1 MARSTFE
8 GPVLAG
14 DQRFSPYRNVGY
26 ARLQQDCYI
35 DFSNTT
41 ATTAGY
47 SGGSTQFVN
56 GNTIPNTNASVYTA
70 AGGATNPPVVV
81 TPTADTTSAIYR
93 GVTFWVP
100 TGCTI
105 DSITVD
111 YLVALTVTSGTTA
124 TFTGVN
130 WYFSNGFVTSAPTY
144 ATVALG
150 TTTVGTVGRQT
161 TTYTATNLTNMLAT
175 TSDINTGTSSPSS
188 LSQVVGTLAIVGG
201 AGTYTG
207 LTAGKFNISIH
218 YVQNDG
224 NIGTATTYPYG
235 NFD

>member
-14 DQRFSPYRNVGY
+14 DNRFGPLRNVGY
-26 ARLQQDCYI
+26 ARLAQDVYV
-35 DFSNTT
+35 DYSNTT
-41 ATTAGY
+41 PNTAGY
-47 SGGSTQFVN
+47 SGGSGIFVDSN
-56 GNTIPNTNASVYTA
+56 GVPNTAATVYTA

-93 GVTFWVP
+93 GVVLYVP

-105 DSITVD
+105 ESITVD
-111 YLVALTVTSGTTA
+111 YILALTVTSGTSA

-144 ATVALG
+144 ATATLG
-150 TTTVGTVGRQT
+150 TTTVGTAGRIS
-161 TTYTATNLTNMLAT
+161 TTYSAANLAAMLAT
-175 TSDINTGTSSPSS
+175 TSDVNTGTSSPSN
-188 LSQVVGTLAIVGG
+188 LSQIVGTLAIVGG

-207 LTAGKFNISIH
+207 LTAGKFNISVH
-218 YVQNDG
+218 YIQNDG
-224 NIGTATTYPYG
+224 NIGTTTTYPYG

>member
-14 DQRFSPYRNVGY
+14 DNRFGPLRDVGY

-35 DFSNTT
+35 DFS
-41 ATTAGY
+41 ATGGNGTAGY
-47 SGGSTQFVN
+47 AGGSTQFVN
-56 GNTIPNTNASVYTA
+56 GNNIPNTNAVVYTA
-70 AGGATNPPVVV
+70 SGGSTSAVV

-93 GVTFWVP
+93 GVVFYVP

-111 YLVALTVTSGTTA
+111 YITALTVTSGTTA

-144 ATVALG
+144 ATVTLG
-150 TTTVGTVGRQT
+150 TTTVGTAGRQT
-161 TTYTATNLTNMLAT
+161 TTYSAANLTNMLAT
-175 TSDINTGTSSPSS
+175 TADAGTGTTSPATV
-188 LSQVVGTLAIVGG
+188 SQIVGTLAIVGG

-207 LTAGKFNISIH
+207 LTAGKFNISVH

-224 NIGTATTYPYG
+224 NIGTTTTYPYG

>member
-14 DQRFSPYRNVGY
+14 DNRFGPLRDVGY
-26 ARLQQDCYI
+26 ARLQQDTYI
-35 DFSNTT
+35 DFS
-41 ATTAGY
+41 ATGGTGTAGY
-47 SGGSTQFVN
+47 AGGSTQFVN
-56 GNTIPNTNASVYTA
+56 GNNVPNTNAVVYTA
-70 AGGATNPPVVV
+70 AGGSTSAVV

-93 GVTFWVP
+93 GVVFYVP
-100 TGCTI
+100 TGVTI

-111 YLVALTVTSGTTA
+111 YITALTVTSGTTA

-150 TTTVGTVGRQT
+150 TTTVGTAGRQT
-161 TTYTATNLTNMLAT
+161 TTYTAANLTNMLAT
-175 TSDINTGTSSPSS
+175 TADAGTGTTSPATV
-188 LSQVVGTLAIVGG
+188 SQIVGTLAIVGG

-224 NIGTATTYPYG
+224 NIGTSTAYPYG

>member
-8 GPVLAG
+8 GPVLSG
-14 DQRFSPYRNVGY
+14 DNRFGPLRDVGY
-26 ARLQQDCYI
+26 ARLAQDCYI

-41 ATTAGY
+41 PNTAGY

-56 GNTIPNTNASVYTA
+56 ANNIPNTLANVYTA
-70 AGGATNPPVVV
+70 SGGATSAIV

-93 GVTFWVP
+93 GVVFYVP

-105 DSITVD
+105 DSIVVD
-111 YLVALTVTSGTTA
+111 YILALTVTSGTTA
-124 TFTGVN
+124 TFTGVD
-130 WYFSNGFVTSAPTY
+130 WLFSNGFVTSAPTY

-161 TTYTATNLTNMLAT
+161 TTYSAANLSAMLAT
-175 TSDINTGTSSPSS
+175 TADAGTGTTSPATV
-188 LSQVVGTLAIVGG
+188 SQIVATLAIVGG

-224 NIGTATTYPYG
+224 NIGTTTAYPYG
-235 NFD
+235 NLD

>member
-8 GPVLAG
+8 GPVLSG
-14 DQRFSPYRNVGY
+14 TQRFSPYRNVGY
-26 ARLQQDCYI
+26 AQLEQDIYI
-35 DFSNTT
+35 DYSVTT
-41 ATTAGY
+41 NATAGY
-47 SGGSTQFVN
+47 GGASTQFVN
-56 GNTIPNTNASVYTA
+56 GNTIPNTNATIYTA
-70 AGGATNPPVVV
+70 AGGATNPPVAVV
-81 TPTADTTSAIYR
+81 PTADTTSAIYR

-111 YLVALTVTSGTTA
+111 YLLALTVTSGTTA
-124 TFTGVN
+124 TFTGVD

-150 TTTVGTVGRQT
+150 TTTVGTAGRKT
-161 TTYTATNLTNMLAT
+161 TTYTAANLTNMLAT
-175 TSDINTGTSSPSS
+175 TSDINTGTSSPSN
-188 LSQVVGTLAIVGG
+188 LSQIVGTLAIVGG

-207 LTAGKFNISIH
+207 LTAGKFNIRVSYI
-218 YVQNDG
+218 QNDP
-224 NIGTATTYPYG
+224 NIGTATAYPYG

>member
-14 DQRFSPYRNVGY
+14 TQRFSPLRNVGY

-41 ATTAGY
+41 ETTAGY

-56 GNTIPNTNASVYTA
+56 GNTIPNTKATIYTA
-70 AGGATNPPVVV
+70 NDGSTYPPVAV

-93 GVTFWVP
+93 GVVFWVP
-100 TGCTI
+100 SGCTI

-111 YLVALTVTSGTTA
+111 YLLALTVTSGTTA

-144 ATVALG
+144 ATATLG
-150 TTTVGTVGRQT
+150 TTTVGTAGRIS
-161 TTYTATNLTNMLAT
+161 TTYTATNLTNMIAT

-188 LSQVVGTLAIVGG
+188 VSQIVGTLAIVGG

-218 YVQNDG
+218 YVQNDP

>member
-8 GPVLAG
+8 GPVLSG
-14 DQRFSPYRNVGY
+14 DNRFGPLRDVGY
-26 ARLQQDCYI
+26 ARLAQDCYI

-41 ATTAGY
+41 PNTAGY

-56 GNTIPNTNASVYTA
+56 GNNIPNTLANVYTA
-70 AGGATNPPVVV
+70 SGGATSAIV

-93 GVTFWVP
+93 GVVFYVP

-111 YLVALTVTSGTTA
+111 YILALTVTSGTTA
-124 TFTGVN
+124 TFTGVD
-130 WYFSNGFVTSAPTY
+130 WLFSNGFVTSSPSY
-144 ATVALG
+144 ATVTLG
-150 TTTVGTVGRQT
+150 TTTVGTAGRKT
-161 TTYTATNLTNMLAT
+161 TTYSATNLTNMLAT
-175 TSDINTGTSSPSS
+175 TADVGTGANSPST
-188 LSQVVGTLAIVGG
+188 LSQIVGTLAIVGG

-207 LTAGKFNISIH
+207 LTAGKFNISVH

-224 NIGTATTYPYG
+224 NIGTASAYPYG
-235 NFD
+235 NLD

>member
-8 GPVLAG
+8 GPVLSG
-14 DQRFSPYRNVGY
+14 TQRFSPYRNVGY
-26 ARLQQDCYI
+26 AQLEQDIYI
-35 DFSNTT
+35 DYSVTT
-41 ATTAGY
+41 NATAGY
-47 SGGSTQFVN
+47 GGASTQFVN
-56 GNTIPNTNASVYTA
+56 GNTIPNTNATIYTA

-81 TPTADTTSAIYR
+81 VPTADAATAIYR

-111 YLVALTVTSGTTA
+111 YLLALTT
-124 TFTGVN
+124 VN
-130 WYFSNGFVTSAPTY
+130 STYSSVSWLFSNGFVTSAPTY

-150 TTTVGTVGRQT
+150 TTTVGTAGRQT
-161 TTYTATNLTNMLAT
+161 TTYSAANLTNMIAT
-175 TSDINTGTSSPSS
+175 TSDINTGTGSPSS
-188 LSQVVGTLAIVGG
+188 VSQIVGTLAIVGG

-224 NIGTATTYPYG
+224 NIGTSTAYPYG